1 MSTGPAGA
9 RPSRLRHIRLP
20 AAGIRFRLAVLH
32 SILLFGVA
40 ALAVGAIYQNVSRV
54 LDDEPMSR
62 HSAFTELVDTP
73 ILGSSSTTLDNAGG
87 GLQVFEEAVNR
98 RALRQLRIYSVV
110 ALAVLFFASLA
121 IGWYVAGLVV
131 HPIGRITAVAR
142 RIQGTDLS
150 RRISLGGP
158 PDEFRELADTFDD
171 MLDRLDAAFEM
182 QRHFIQEAS
191 HELRN
196 PLAVLRTNLDV
207 VMHDPRSEPEDF
219 RAAGEVA
226 LRATSRMSSL
236 VDDLLLYAHHER
248 PDVHR
253 APIDLAS
260 VVAETVADFAAA
272 AESAGVELRAEVAE
286 RLQVV
291 GDPVALRR
299 GLANLLSNSIRVSD
313 PESSVLVTA
322 GHDDEK
328 VWISVRDEGPGID
341 PDDVDDVFQRFWRG
355 DLPSAREH
363 GRSGLGL
370 AIVRQIAEGHGGQ
383 ATVRS
388 TVGVGSTFTIWL
400 PRYVDR

>member
-1 MSTGPAGA
+1 MSTGPAGV

-54 LDDEPMSR
+54 LEDEPMSR

-73 ILGSSSTTLDNAGG
+73 IFGSSSTTLDNAGG

-121 IGWYVAGLVV
+121 IGWYAAGLVV

-207 VMHDPRSEPEDF
+207 VMHDPQSEPEDF

-253 APIDLAS
+253 DPIDLAS

-286 RLQVV
+286 RLPVV

-341 PDDVDDVFQRFWRG
+341 PDDVDHVFQRFWRG

>member
-1 MSTGPAGA
+1 MSTDDQQSVL
-9 RPSRLRHIRLP
+9 RRLWLP
-20 AAGIRFRLAVLH
+20 ASSIRYRLALLH
-32 SILLFGVA
+32 AILLFGVA
-40 ALAVGAIYQNVSRV
+40 AVAVGAIYQNVARV

-62 HSAFTELVDTP
+62 HTVFSALIGDSPTDD
-73 ILGSSSTTLDNAGG
+73 SSD

-110 ALAVLFFASLA
+110 ALAVLFIASLL
-121 IGWYVAGLVV
+121 IGWYVSGLVV
-131 HPIGRITAVAR
+131 RPIDRITAVAR

-171 MLDRLDAAFEM
+171 MLDRLDTAFEM

-207 VMHDPRSEPEDF
+207 VMDDPASGPDDF

-226 LRATSRMSSL
+226 LRATSRMSSM

-248 PDVHR
+248 PDIHR
-253 APIDLAS
+253 DPIDLAS
-260 VVAETVADFAAA
+260 VVSETVGDFAAA
-272 AESAGVELRAEVAE
+272 AATAGVDLRAEVAE
-286 RLQVV
+286 RLAVV

-299 GLANLLSNSIRVSD
+299 GLANLLSNAIRVSD
-313 PESSVLVTA
+313 PGTSVLVAA
-322 GHDDEK
+322 GHDDEM

-341 PDDVDDVFQRFWRG
+341 PDDVEHVFQRFWRG

>member
-73 ILGSSSTTLDNAGG
+73 ILGSPSTTLDNAGG
-87 GLQVFEEAVNR
+87 GLQGFEEAVNR

>member
-1 MSTGPAGA
+1 MSTDDQQSVL
-9 RPSRLRHIRLP
+9 RRLWLP
-20 AAGIRFRLAVLH
+20 ASSIRYRLALLH
-32 SILLFGVA
+32 AILLFGVA
-40 ALAVGAIYQNVSRV
+40 AVAVGAIYQNVARV

-62 HSAFTELVDTP
+62 HSVFSELIGDSPTDD
-73 ILGSSSTTLDNAGG
+73 SSD

-110 ALAVLFFASLA
+110 ALAVLFIASLL
-121 IGWYVAGLVV
+121 IGWYVSGLVV
-131 HPIGRITAVAR
+131 RPIDRITAVAR

-171 MLDRLDAAFEM
+171 MLDRLDTAFEM

-207 VMHDPRSEPEDF
+207 VMDDPASGPDDF

-226 LRATSRMSSL
+226 LRATSRMSSM

-248 PDVHR
+248 PDIHR
-253 APIDLAS
+253 DPIDLAS
-260 VVAETVADFAAA
+260 VVSETVGDFAAA
-272 AESAGVELRAEVAE
+272 AATAGVDLRAEMAE
-286 RLQVV
+286 RLAVV

-299 GLANLLSNSIRVSD
+299 GLANLLSNAIRVSD
-313 PESSVLVTA
+313 PGTSVLVAA
-322 GHDDEK
+322 GHDDEM

-341 PDDVDDVFQRFWRG
+341 PDDVEHVFQRFWRG

>member
-98 RALRQLRIYSVV
+98 RALRQLRVYSVV

-260 VVAETVADFAAA
+260 VVSETVADFAAA

>member
-1 MSTGPAGA
+1 MSTDDQ
-9 RPSRLRHIRLP
+9 RSVLRRLWLP
-20 AAGIRFRLAVLH
+20 ASSIRYRLALLH
-32 SILLFGVA
+32 AILLFGVA
-40 ALAVGAIYQNVSRV
+40 AVAVGAIYQNVARV

-62 HSAFTELVDTP
+62 HTVFSALID
-73 ILGSSSTTLDNAGG
+73 GSPTDDPSD

-110 ALAVLFFASLA
+110 ALAVLFIASLL
-121 IGWYVAGLVV
+121 IGWYVSGLVV
-131 HPIGRITAVAR
+131 RPIDRITAVAR
-142 RIQGTDLS
+142 GIQGTDLS

-171 MLDRLDAAFEM
+171 MLDRLDTAFEM
-182 QRHFIQEAS
+182 QRHFIQETS

-207 VMHDPRSEPEDF
+207 VMDDPASGPDDF

-226 LRATSRMSSL
+226 LRATSRMSSM

-248 PDVHR
+248 PDIHR
-253 APIDLAS
+253 DPIDLAS
-260 VVAETVADFAAA
+260 VVSETVGDFAAA
-272 AESAGVELRAEVAE
+272 AATAGVDLRAEVAE
-286 RLQVV
+286 RLAVV
-291 GDPVALRR
+291 GDPAALRR

-313 PESSVLVTA
+313 PGTSVLVAA

-341 PDDVDDVFQRFWRG
+341 PDDVEHVFQRFWRG

>member
-98 RALRQLRIYSVV
+98 RALRQLRVYSVV

-260 VVAETVADFAAA
+260 VVSETVADFAAA

-383 ATVRS
+383 ATARS

>member
-1 MSTGPAGA
+1 MSTDDQQPVL
-9 RPSRLRHIRLP
+9 RRLWLP
-20 AAGIRFRLAVLH
+20 ASSIRYRLALLH
-32 SILLFGVA
+32 AILLFGVA
-40 ALAVGAIYQNVSRV
+40 AVAVGAIYQNVARV

-62 HSAFTELVDTP
+62 HTVFSALIGDSPTDD
-73 ILGSSSTTLDNAGG
+73 SSD

-110 ALAVLFFASLA
+110 ALAVLFIASLL
-121 IGWYVAGLVV
+121 IGWYVSGLVV
-131 HPIGRITAVAR
+131 RPIDRITAVAR

-171 MLDRLDAAFEM
+171 MLDRLDTAFEM

-207 VMHDPRSEPEDF
+207 VMDDPASGPDDF

-226 LRATSRMSSL
+226 LRATSRMSSM

-248 PDVHR
+248 PDIHR
-253 APIDLAS
+253 DPIDLAS
-260 VVAETVADFAAA
+260 VVSETVGDFAAA
-272 AESAGVELRAEVAE
+272 AATAGVDLRAEVAE
-286 RLQVV
+286 RLAVV

-299 GLANLLSNSIRVSD
+299 GLANLLSNAIRVSD
-313 PESSVLVTA
+313 PGTSVLVAA
-322 GHDDEK
+322 GHDDEM

-341 PDDVDDVFQRFWRG
+341 PDDVEHVFQRFWRG

>member
-1 MSTGPAGA
+1 MSTGPAGV

-62 HSAFTELVDTP
+62 HSAFTELVDIP
-73 ILGSSSTTLDNAGG
+73 QDNAGG

-121 IGWYVAGLVV
+121 IGWYAAGLVV

-253 APIDLAS
+253 D
-260 VVAETVADFAAA
+260 
-272 AESAGVELRAEVAE
+272 R
-286 RLQVV
+286 
-291 GDPVALRR
+291 LRR
-299 GLANLLSNSIRVSD
+299 GCRVGGCGTSGRGGRT
-313 PESSVLVTA
+313 TA
-322 GHDDEK
+322 G
-328 VWISVRDEGPGID
+328 R
-341 PDDVDDVFQRFWRG
+341 R
-355 DLPSAREH
+355 
-363 GRSGLGL
+363 
-370 AIVRQIAEGHGGQ
+370 
-383 ATVRS
+383 
-388 TVGVGSTFTIWL
+388 
-400 PRYVDR
+400 

>member
-73 ILGSSSTTLDNAGG
+73 ILGSPSTTLDNAGG

-207 VMHDPRSEPEDF
+207 VMHDPQSEPEDF

-253 APIDLAS
+253 DPIDLAS

>member
-341 PDDVDDVFQRFWRG
+341 PDDVDHVFQRFWRG

>member
-1 MSTGPAGA
+1 MSTGPAGV

-73 ILGSSSTTLDNAGG
+73 QDNAGG

-121 IGWYVAGLVV
+121 IGWYAAGLVV

>member
-98 RALRQLRIYSVV
+98 RALRQLRVYSVV

-260 VVAETVADFAAA
+260 VVSETVADFTAA

-341 PDDVDDVFQRFWRG
+341 PDDVDHVFQRFWRG

-383 ATVRS
+383 ATARS

>member
-1 MSTGPAGA
+1 
-9 RPSRLRHIRLP
+9 
-20 AAGIRFRLAVLH
+20 
-32 SILLFGVA
+32 
-40 ALAVGAIYQNVSRV
+40 
-54 LDDEPMSR
+54 
-62 HSAFTELVDTP
+62 
-73 ILGSSSTTLDNAGG
+73 
-87 GLQVFEEAVNR
+87 VFEEAVNR

-110 ALAVLFFASLA
+110 ALAVLFIASLL
-121 IGWYVAGLVV
+121 IGWYVSGLVV
-131 HPIGRITAVAR
+131 RPIDRITAVAR

-171 MLDRLDAAFEM
+171 MLDRLDTAFEM

-207 VMHDPRSEPEDF
+207 VMDDPASGPDDF

-226 LRATSRMSSL
+226 LRATSRMSSM

-248 PDVHR
+248 PDIHR
-253 APIDLAS
+253 DPIDLAS
-260 VVAETVADFAAA
+260 VVSETVGDFAAA
-272 AESAGVELRAEVAE
+272 AATAGVDLRAEVAE
-286 RLQVV
+286 RLAVV

-299 GLANLLSNSIRVSD
+299 GLANLLSNAIRVSD
-313 PESSVLVTA
+313 PGTSVLVAA
-322 GHDDEK
+322 GHDDEM

-341 PDDVDDVFQRFWRG
+341 PDDVEHVFQRFWRG

>member
-207 VMHDPRSEPEDF
+207 VMHDPQSEPEDF

>member
-1 MSTGPAGA
+1 MSTGPAGV

-73 ILGSSSTTLDNAGG
+73 IFGSSSTTLDNAGG

>member
-1 MSTGPAGA
+1 
-9 RPSRLRHIRLP
+9 
-20 AAGIRFRLAVLH
+20 
-32 SILLFGVA
+32 
-40 ALAVGAIYQNVSRV
+40 
-54 LDDEPMSR
+54 
-62 HSAFTELVDTP
+62 
-73 ILGSSSTTLDNAGG
+73 
-87 GLQVFEEAVNR
+87 
-98 RALRQLRIYSVV
+98 
-110 ALAVLFFASLA
+110 
-121 IGWYVAGLVV
+121 
-131 HPIGRITAVAR
+131 
-142 RIQGTDLS
+142 
-150 RRISLGGP
+150 
-158 PDEFRELADTFDD
+158 LADTFDD

>member
-73 ILGSSSTTLDNAGG
+73 IFGSSSTTLDNAGG

-98 RALRQLRIYSVV
+98 RALRQLRVYSVV

>member
-260 VVAETVADFAAA
+260 VVSETVADFAAA

>member
-73 ILGSSSTTLDNAGG
+73 ILGSSSTTLDSAGG

-341 PDDVDDVFQRFWRG
+341 PDDVDHVFQRFWRG

>member
-98 RALRQLRIYSVV
+98 RALRQLRVYSVV

-260 VVAETVADFAAA
+260 VVSETVADFAAA

-341 PDDVDDVFQRFWRG
+341 PDDVDHVFQRFWRG

-383 ATVRS
+383 ATARS

>member
-1 MSTGPAGA
+1 MSTDDQQSVL
-9 RPSRLRHIRLP
+9 RRLWLP
-20 AAGIRFRLAVLH
+20 ASSIRYRLALLH
-32 SILLFGVA
+32 AILLFGVA
-40 ALAVGAIYQNVSRV
+40 AVAVGAIYQNVARV

-62 HSAFTELVDTP
+62 HSVFSELIGDSPTDD
-73 ILGSSSTTLDNAGG
+73 SSD

-110 ALAVLFFASLA
+110 ALAVLFIASLL
-121 IGWYVAGLVV
+121 IGWYVSGLVV
-131 HPIGRITAVAR
+131 RPIDRITAVAR

-171 MLDRLDAAFEM
+171 MLDRLDTAFEM

-207 VMHDPRSEPEDF
+207 VMDDPASGPDDF

-226 LRATSRMSSL
+226 LRATSRMSSM

-248 PDVHR
+248 PDIHR
-253 APIDLAS
+253 DPIDLAS
-260 VVAETVADFAAA
+260 VVSETVGDFAAA
-272 AESAGVELRAEVAE
+272 AATAGVDLRAEVAE
-286 RLQVV
+286 RLAVV

-299 GLANLLSNSIRVSD
+299 GLANLLSNAIRVSD
-313 PESSVLVTA
+313 PGTSVLVAA
-322 GHDDEK
+322 GHDDEM

-341 PDDVDDVFQRFWRG
+341 PDDVEHVFQRFWRG

>member
-98 RALRQLRIYSVV
+98 RALRQLRVYSVV

-341 PDDVDDVFQRFWRG
+341 PDDVDHVFQRFWRG

-363 GRSGLGL
+363 GLSGLGL

-383 ATVRS
+383 ATARS

>member
-98 RALRQLRIYSVV
+98 RALRQLRVYSVV

-341 PDDVDDVFQRFWRG
+341 PDDVDHVFQRFWRG

-383 ATVRS
+383 ATARS

>member
-260 VVAETVADFAAA
+260 VVSETVADFAAA

-341 PDDVDDVFQRFWRG
+341 PDDVDHVFQRFWRG

>member
-1 MSTGPAGA
+1 MSTDDQQSVL
-9 RPSRLRHIRLP
+9 RRLWLP
-20 AAGIRFRLAVLH
+20 ASSIRYRLALLH
-32 SILLFGVA
+32 AILLFGVA
-40 ALAVGAIYQNVSRV
+40 AVAVGAIYQNVARV

-62 HSAFTELVDTP
+62 HTVFSALIGDSPTDD
-73 ILGSSSTTLDNAGG
+73 SSD

-110 ALAVLFFASLA
+110 ALAVLFIASLL
-121 IGWYVAGLVV
+121 IGWYVSGLVV
-131 HPIGRITAVAR
+131 RPIDRITAVAR

-171 MLDRLDAAFEM
+171 MLDRLDTAFEM

-207 VMHDPRSEPEDF
+207 VMDDPASGPDEF

-226 LRATSRMSSL
+226 LRATSRMSSM

-248 PDVHR
+248 PDIHR
-253 APIDLAS
+253 DPIDLAS
-260 VVAETVADFAAA
+260 VVSETVGDFAAA
-272 AESAGVELRAEVAE
+272 AATAGVDLRAEVAE
-286 RLQVV
+286 RLAVV

-299 GLANLLSNSIRVSD
+299 GLANLLSNAIRVSD
-313 PESSVLVTA
+313 PGTSVLVAA
-322 GHDDEK
+322 GHDDEM

-341 PDDVDDVFQRFWRG
+341 PDDVEHVFQRFWRG

>member
-73 ILGSSSTTLDNAGG
+73 IFGSSSTTLDNAGG

>member
-1 MSTGPAGA
+1 MSTGPAGV

>member
-98 RALRQLRIYSVV
+98 RALRQLRVYSVV

-260 VVAETVADFAAA
+260 VVSETVADFAAA

-341 PDDVDDVFQRFWRG
+341 PDDVDHVFQRFWRG